1 MTREDCNQPLWKEK
15 FIAGLP
21 TVFSEKIRTKLRNQN
36 NERIPYD
43 RLTYG
48 DLVNIIN
55 EEGLLLCSD
64 LRLKQQIKKE

>member
-64 LRLKQQIKKE
+64 LRLKQ